1 VKVRCVLLL
10 LTVAGIAAAQT
21 PAPDK
26 RPVPRAADGHPDL
39 SGIWQ
44 GGSLSFAVGV
54 ANAVAAGQSPEEA
67 TGRPASSKREPPPY
81 QPWAEAKRQ
90 EYLARRGIDDPIS
103 RCLLP
108 GVPRITAMP
117 MPLQISQT
125 PGQVIILYEAFHG
138 FRVIPT
144 DGRAHPDDAEPSF
157 LGDSVAHWDGDTL
170 VVDVADFNDKTWLA
184 GVGTI
189 HTEALHVIEQYTRTT
204 YNTIQLDVTMEDPK
218 ALTRP
223 WMSHSVL
230 YLRPGERLREYEC
243 AENNEDLQ
251 RYEKLL
257 KGEPLSSGKP

>member
-1 VKVRCVLLL
+1 MKKSLLIVCL
-10 LTVAGIAAAQT
+10 LAAVPVVAQK
-21 PAPDK
+21 PA
-26 RPVPRAADGHPDL
+26 VPRTADGHPDL
-39 SGIWQ
+39 SGVWQ

-54 ANAVAAGQSPEEA
+54 ENAKKAGLSDAQATEKPSSATTAQAN
-67 TGRPASSKREPPPY
+67 PPPY
-81 QPWAEAKRQ
+81 QPWAAAKRK
-90 EYLARRGIDDPIS
+90 EYLDRRGIDDPIG

-125 PGQVIILYEAFHG
+125 PGQIIILYEAYHG

-144 DGRAHPDDAEPSF
+144 DSRKHPDDVEPSF

-170 VVDVADFNDKTWLA
+170 VVDVTGFNEKTWLA

-189 HTEALHVIEQYTRTT
+189 HSENLHVTERFTRSS
-204 YNTIQLDVTMEDPK
+204 YDMINYDVTMEDPK
-218 ALTRP
+218 VFTKP
-223 WMSHSVL
+223 WVTHSAL

-243 AENNEDLQ
+243 AENNEDTL

-257 KGEPLSSGKP
+257 KGEPLYDGKR